1 MSDFAVSLGGLNQ
14 AQSSI
19 NGVANRVARAPV
31 AGGSNTDNVDL
42 SAEAVALLQARN
54 DFSANLNAIK
64 AVDQLQKSAINLL
77 G

>member
-1 MSDFAVSLGGLNQ
+1 MSDFAISLTGLNR
-14 AQSSI
+14 AQSTV
-19 NGVANRVARAPV
+19 NGVANRIARLPGA
-31 AGGSNTDNVDL
+31 AASNTDNVDL

-64 AVDQLQKSAINLL
+64 TIDQLQKSAINLL